1 MSLGVGDKLGP
12 YEIVSKLGSGGM
24 GELYKARDARL
35 GRDVA
40 IKVLSEAFPNQIS
53 RERFNRES
61 RAASALNHPN
71 VCTIFDVGDSEGL
84 PFLVMEVVHGETL
97 RERIAR
103 GPMDLKS
110 VLELGSQIASALDA
124 AHTRGIIHRDIKP
137 SNIIVT
143 EHGQAKVLDFGL
155 AKHEATKVKQTSPD
169 QETESMAVESDEPG
183 INAQHG
189 TRTPSEDD
197 GHRVGNPLQPGPA
210 SFVIRSWLARIQP
223 ERGSGKRPQ
232 AQDAIRLPRCEDICA
247 WRPAS

>member
-40 IKVLSEAFPNQIS
+40 IKVLSEAFPNQVS

-61 RAASALNHPN
+61 PAASALNHPN
-71 VCTIFDVGDSEGL
+71 ICTIFDVGDSEGL
-84 PFLVMEVVHGETL
+84 PFLVMEVVRGETL

-110 VLELGSQIASALDA
+110 VLEPGSQIASALDA

-169 QETESMAVESDEPG
+169 QETESMAVELTGVGAMMGTLAYMSPEQARGDPVDARTDIWALG
-183 INAQHG
+183 IVLYEMAVAK
-189 TRTPSEDD
+189 R
-197 GHRVGNPLQPGPA
+197 L
-210 SFVIRSWLARIQP
+210 F
-223 ERGSGKRPQ
+223 SG
-232 AQDAIRLPRCEDICA
+232 
-247 WRPAS
+247 

>member
-12 YEIVSKLGSGGM
+12 HEIVSKLGSGGM
-24 GELYKARDARL
+24 GEVYKARDARL

-40 IKVLSEAFPNQIS
+40 IKVLSEAYPNQVS

-71 VCTIFDVGDSEGL
+71 ICTIFDVGDSEGL

-143 EHGQAKVLDFGL
+143 EHGQAKVLDFRTG
-155 AKHEATKVKQTSPD
+155 QT
-169 QETESMAVESDEPG
+169 
-183 INAQHG
+183 
-189 TRTPSEDD
+189 
-197 GHRVGNPLQPGPA
+197 
-210 SFVIRSWLARIQP
+210 
-223 ERGSGKRPQ
+223 RGY
-232 AQDAIRLPRCEDICA
+232 
-247 WRPAS
+247 